1 MYAFKEHPLHSPAAM
16 HPRRVVSMKR
26 GSAQLGAAIF
36 AFILATFTV
45 PTVAQT
51 SQWIAAWGTSQ
62 EVYGSTTLTNR
73 TVRLFA
79 RVSIGGQAVRIRLDN
94 TFSPAPVTFGKVYV
108 GQQLVKRSG
117 DSASRN
123 AKLIP
128 GSNRQV
134 FFGGSASVTIPAGG
148 TVTSD
153 AVQMTVRASQDLGV
167 SLYIPDTGIRPS
179 SHNAAQTRSY
189 LTANDAGDTAADESS
204 TPFTS
209 STTTMFWLKGIDVQ
223 SSSSRGAIVAFGD
236 SITDGT
242 CSTFDGHD
250 RWVDWLAMR
259 LASLDGADAKA
270 VVNEGLS
277 SDTVTTIRTNSG
289 VERLNRDVLSRD
301 GVTDV
306 VLFMGTNDISRG
318 AARAQVT
325 AGMQD
330 IINRVRAEGIR
341 IFGATIL
348 PRSDTSWTA
357 TKTQIRNDV
366 NQWIRTSGAFDGVL
380 DFDKAVRDPAHVNV
394 LYPSFNCDDIHPSPL
409 GYIELAKAA
418 NLTIL
423 H

>member
-1 MYAFKEHPLHSPAAM
+1 MPPL
-16 HPRRVVSMKR
+16 RVISIKKISALL
-26 GSAQLGAAIF
+26 GSAVFGV
-36 AFILATFTV
+36 ILTISTV
-45 PTVAQT
+45 PAVAQT
-51 SQWIAAWGTSQ
+51 GRWIAAWGTSQ
-62 EVYGSTTLTNR
+62 ELYGSTTLTNR
-73 TVRLFA
+73 TVRMFA

-94 TFSPAPVTFGKVYV
+94 TFSPAPVTFGRVYV

-123 AKLIP
+123 ARLLP

-134 FFGGSASVTIPAGG
+134 FFGGSATVTIPAGG

-153 AVQMTVRASQDLGV
+153 AVNMPVRASQDLGV
-167 SLYIPDTGIRPS
+167 SLYVPDAGIHPS

-189 LTANDAGDTAADESS
+189 MTANDAGDTAADESS

-209 STTTMFWLKGIDVQ
+209 STTTMFWLKGIDVL

-250 RWVDWLAMR
+250 RWVDWLAIR
-259 LASLDGADAKA
+259 LASLDGAAAKA

-277 SDTVTTIRTNSG
+277 SNTITTTRTNSG
-289 VERLNRDVLSRD
+289 VERLNRDVLSHD
-301 GVTDV
+301 GVSDV

-318 AARAQVT
+318 VSRTQVI

-348 PRSDTSWTA
+348 PRPDTGSWSA
-357 TKTQIRNDV
+357 AKTQIRNDV
-366 NQWIRTSGAFDGVL
+366 NQWIRTSGAFDGVV

-394 LYPSFNCDDIHPSPL
+394 IYPPFNCDDIHPVPL
-409 GYIELAKAA
+409 GYIEMAKAIS
-418 NLTIL
+418 LTTL